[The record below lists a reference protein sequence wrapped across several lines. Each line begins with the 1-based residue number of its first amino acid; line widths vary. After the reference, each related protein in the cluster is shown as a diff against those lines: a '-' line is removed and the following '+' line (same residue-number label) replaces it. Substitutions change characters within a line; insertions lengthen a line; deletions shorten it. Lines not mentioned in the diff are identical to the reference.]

1 MTARLAVLTL
11 AAIIAMGG
19 LGIGVARTLDDDA
32 TAGDVEPV
40 ELRKDDSSPE
50 LVAQAGDDDDEPSG
64 DGDRTRGDD
73 GTRGG
78 DNTGDGDRTR
88 GNDGTRGGDN
98 TGDGDGTRGNDGTDG
113 GFNTDGTAGAD
124 GTAGGDNTFAPAPA
138 PAAPAPAP
146 APADGGYYG
155 GGDDSGYGDAT

>member
-40 ELRKDDSSPE
+40 ELRKDDSTPE
-50 LVAQAGDDDDEPSG
+50 LVAQAGDDDEPS
-64 DGDRTRGDD
+64 
-73 GTRGG
+73 
-78 DNTGDGDRTR
+78 GDGDRTR

>member
-50 LVAQAGDDDDEPSG
+50 LVAQAGDDDDDPSG
-64 DGDRTRGDD
+64 DGDAECGCV
-73 GTRGG
+73 GTGRGG
-78 DNTGDGDRTR
+78 
-88 GNDGTRGGDN
+88 
-98 TGDGDGTRGNDGTDG
+98 
-113 GFNTDGTAGAD
+113 
-124 GTAGGDNTFAPAPA
+124 APAFVVMMA
-138 PAAPAPAP
+138 IAALTRR
-146 APADGGYYG
+146 
-155 GGDDSGYGDAT
+155 SHRRS